1 MAEKPRSKTDTG
13 NHRSLQLQWPLGAI
27 EHHVHPSLIIHTSS
41 KSSPIWAP
49 AEFSPMVSNCGVS
62 SVCSYNFNMCTMVQE
77 NFTVPVLVSA
87 VAFI

>member
-1 MAEKPRSKTDTG
+1 MFHILYMHLEKEGNNLKTECTG
-13 NHRSLQLQWPLGAI
+13 
-27 EHHVHPSLIIHTSS
+27 SS
-41 KSSPIWAP
+41 HKIAVTVPIWAP

-62 SVCSYNFNMCTMVQE
+62 SVCSYNFNMCTIVQE